1 MAATIKVYRGDNYS
15 LQVTVLD
22 EGGSPIDLTGASITF
37 SVKTDVDAGSYSFQC
52 TTAGGDVVP
61 VTPASGIFR
70 VDVAPADTQSLDPG
84 DYVWDAQ
91 ITLSG
96 GEVYT
101 VPRKDNGDPEV
112 GVFTIVAE
120 VTRP

>member
-1 MAATIKVYRGDNYS
+1 MSTIKLYRGDNYS
-15 LQVTVLD
+15 YQITALD
-22 EGGSPIDLTGASITF
+22 EDSAAINLTGASITF
-37 SVKTDVDAGSYSFQC
+37 SVKTDVGAGSYSFQC
-52 TTAGGDVVP
+52 TTAGGDVVL

-70 VDVAPADTQSLDPG
+70 VDIAPADTQSLAPG

-101 VPRKDNGDPEV
+101 VPRTATGDPEV
-112 GVFTIVAE
+112 GVLTIVAE

>member
-1 MAATIKVYRGDNYS
+1 MSTIKLYRGDNYS
-15 LQVTVLD
+15 YQITALD
-22 EGGSPIDLTGASITF
+22 EDSVALDLTSASITF
-37 SVKTDVDAGSYSFQC
+37 SVKSTVDAASYEFQC
-52 TTAGGDVVP
+52 TTAGGDVVL

-70 VDVAPADTQSLDPG
+70 VDIAPADTQSMTPG
-84 DYVWDAQ
+84 SYVWDAQ

-101 VPRKDNGDPEV
+101 VPRTSSGDPEV
-112 GVFTIVAE
+112 GTFTVVAE